1 MAEKYYLD
9 EEGLRR
15 LVDFIKTQLIPVQQ
29 NTDAIELLNKTDGTP
44 GSIQYMIDDVV
55 SNLDITDLQQE
66 MPMRIYGGSASD
78 LIEEVQ

>member
-44 GSIQYMIDDVV
+44 GSIQYMIDDVI

-78 LIEEVQ
+78 LIEGVQ

>member
-15 LVDFIKTQLIPVQQ
+15 LVDFIKAQLIPVQQ

-78 LIEEVQ
+78 LIEGVQ